1 MDSLR
6 AIEGK
11 TFKKIIKRHLQWCEL
26 LSQIQGNQAPF
37 WREKVTTVTHIS
49 SAQQRQKDREML
61 EDIDNAL
68 RTNDETRKRLEAMR
82 REVINRLGL
91 NKPDGGSAA

>member
-37 WREKVTTVTHIS
+37 GREKVTTVTHIS
-49 SAQQRQKDREML
+49 SAQQRQKDKEML
-61 EDIDNAL
+61 EAVEWQLN
-68 RTNDETRKRLEAMR
+68 NVHETERRLKEMRKELES
-82 REVINRLGL
+82 RLGI
-91 NKPDGGSAA
+91 NKPEGGDAA

>member
-1 MDSLR
+1 M
-6 AIEGK
+6 
-11 TFKKIIKRHLQWCEL
+11 
-26 LSQIQGNQAPF
+26 
-37 WREKVTTVTHIS
+37 TTVTHIS

-68 RTNDETRKRLEAMR
+68 RTNDETSKRLEAMR